1 MTTPFLAGFAEAV
14 IDRLLEERLLEL
26 ASTHDAR
33 DRTVLFV
40 ANWLG
45 TRAQG
50 ASLISS
56 LEAGLLACPEVLE
69 LYADLERLKA
79 VVDDLR

>member
-1 MTTPFLAGFAEAV
+1 MTTPFLAGFAEAIV
-14 IDRLLEERLLEL
+14 DRLLEAHLLEL
-26 ASTHDAR
+26 VPSQDAR
-33 DRTVLFV
+33 DRTILFV

-45 TRAQG
+45 TRNQG

-56 LEAGLLACPEVLE
+56 LEAGLLACAEVVE

-79 VVDDLR
+79 IVDDLR